1 MVIIVVEDKKWRI
14 KLRDTYRIKKIE
26 IPLSELEI
34 GEILPFTLLN
44 YQDQVLLGRGRII
57 TSEFMEKLKKDGYSS
72 IVAEILEEDEG
83 LVAKVDIS
91 PEIKKETLENLQGV
105 LEDFSRGKTPS
116 IVPLE
121 RNVSQMT
128 EEVKAH
134 KELVVPLI
142 QLKKHDDLTFTH
154 SLNVAVISLFI
165 AKFLNLDGG
174 ELTNLGLGALLHDL
188 GKLLIPPEIL
198 NKPSK
203 LNEKEYE
210 IVQKHTLFAE
220 RILDE
225 KTQLPEEVKK
235 VPLQHHER
243 IDGSGYPFHL
253 TKEEIS
259 IFSRIVAVADIYEA
273 LTSDRPYRK
282 ALPIPEVIEYLM
294 GNNGYRLDDRVVTT
308 FICHLSPYQVGDLIK
323 LSTGEEAVVS
333 RINPTLPFRPI
344 IRIKREDERGK
355 IYFSEEIDLSHSLTL
370 TIISGIDMKSQID
383 VERAIL

>member
-1 MVIIVVEDKKWRI
+1 MGEV
-14 KLRDTYRIKKIE
+14 YRIKKVN
-26 IPLSELEI
+26 IPISKLEV
-34 GEILPFTLLN
+34 GEVLPFNLL
-44 YQDQVLLGRGRII
+44 DSRERVLLKRGQVV
-57 TSEFMEKLKKDGYSS
+57 TPEFMEKIKEEGYSS
-72 IVAEILEEDEG
+72 FLAEIWEEDEELVAREDVSLETKKKTLENMQEILED
-83 LVAKVDIS
+83 LS
-91 PEIKKETLENLQGV
+91 QG
-105 LEDFSRGKTPS
+105 KATS
-116 IVPLE
+116 IVPLGQ
-121 RNVSQMT
+121 NVSQMA

-134 KELVVPLI
+134 KELVIPLI

-165 AKFLNLDGG
+165 AKFLGLKDE

-188 GKLLIPPEIL
+188 GKLVIPPEIL

-203 LNEKEYE
+203 LSEEEYE
-210 IVQKHTLFAE
+210 IVQKHPLSAKN
-220 RILDE
+220 ILDE
-225 KTQLPEEVKK
+225 KTQLSEKVKEI
-235 VPLQHHER
+235 PLQHHER

-308 FICHLSPYQVGDLIK
+308 FIRHLSPYQVGDLIK

-333 RINPTLPFRPI
+333 RINPILPFRPI
-344 IRIKREDERGK
+344 IRIKKRDEQGNV
-355 IYFSEEIDLSHSLTL
+355 YLSEEIDLSYSLTL
-370 TIISGIDMKSQID
+370 TIISEIDMKSRIN
-383 VERAIL
+383 L